1 MEIGVIIADEP
12 TDSEGYNIYNSII
25 PDNAE
30 VIKKKVKIGAIVN
43 GDDFLGGA
51 RLTVLTSHN
60 VINSIIPNIK
70 YKELNCNLNT
80 ECTEEVDKAVVDD
93 LKEITS
99 NVDQGAYTSNYGY
112 AQSQREE
119 ANKTVIVLLSVII
132 LLFVISISIINNTI
146 SADIRNSK
154 QKIGTLR
161 AVGADEKELVKT
173 YIYQLL
179 SMLMWGVGIGLCT
192 FGIGYLV
199 LSIISKIKAS
209 TLEMYFNPLVAIAFT
224 VCAVVICSLNLWL
237 KIRKETKNSV
247 VENIREL

>member
-1 MEIGVIIADEP
+1 ML
-12 TDSEGYNIYNSII
+12 S
-25 PDNAE
+25 
-30 VIKKKVKIGAIVN
+30 
-43 GDDFLGGA
+43 
-51 RLTVLTSHN
+51 
-60 VINSIIPNIK
+60 
-70 YKELNCNLNT
+70 
-80 ECTEEVDKAVVDD
+80 
-93 LKEITS
+93 
-99 NVDQGAYTSNYGY
+99 
-112 AQSQREE
+112 
-119 ANKTVIVLLSVII
+119 VIVLL
-132 LLFVISISIINNTI
+132 FFISISIINNTI

-199 LSIISKIKAS
+199 LSIISRIKAS
-209 TLEMYFNPLVAIAFT
+209 TLEMYFNPLVAIVFV
-224 VCAVVICSLNLWL
+224 VCAVAICSINLWL